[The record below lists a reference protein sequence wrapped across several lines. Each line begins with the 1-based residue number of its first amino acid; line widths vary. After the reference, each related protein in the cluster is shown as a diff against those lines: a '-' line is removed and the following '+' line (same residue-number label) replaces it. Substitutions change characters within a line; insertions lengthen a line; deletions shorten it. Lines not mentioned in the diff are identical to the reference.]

1 MKLAVRIA
9 GVALFGVASC
19 LCSCKGP
26 SLPSSVTEEPVCTP
40 FDQAGQHMRGGL
52 KQPVRLRVLS
62 GSEVIAT
69 VMVYGKSGDGA
80 PPTRFLLPDADKE
93 YTVEWTQCPNER
105 APSPHDPNDKKANQ
119 GAGYECQ
126 SAEPYATGK
135 HSTKSGDPSTHN
147 VALPAPP
154 SGDCLAPLGKK

>member
-1 MKLAVRIA
+1 MKVAVWIA
-9 GVALFGVASC
+9 CAGLVGLASC
-19 LCSCKGP
+19 LSSCKGP
-26 SLPSSVTEEPVCTP
+26 SLPSSVTEEPVCAP

-62 GSEVIAT
+62 GTEVIAT
-69 VMVYGKSGDGA
+69 VMVYGKSGAGA
-80 PPTRFLLPDADKE
+80 PPTRFLLPDADNE

-126 SAEPYATGK
+126 NAEPYATGK
-135 HSTKSGDPSTHN
+135 HSTKSGDRATHD
-147 VALPAPP
+147 VPLPPP
-154 SGDCLAPLGKK
+154 PATDCLVPLGKK

>member
-1 MKLAVRIA
+1 MKAGFLVCAAVLGLA
-9 GVALFGVASC
+9 
-19 LCSCKGP
+19 CKGP
-26 SLPSSVTEEPVCTP
+26 SLPSTVTGEPVCAP

-69 VMVYGKSGDGA
+69 VMVYGKSGDSA
-80 PPTRFLLPDADKE
+80 PPTRFLLPDGTQE

-105 APSPHDPNDKKANQ
+105 APSPHDPNDKKASQ

-126 SAEPYATGK
+126 NAEPYVTGK
-135 HSTKSGDPSTHN
+135 HATKSGDAASHDVP
-147 VALPAPP
+147 LPAPP
-154 SGDCLAPLGKK
+154 STECLAPLGKK